1 MAANEHK
8 NLSDANRH
16 NPKGFELATN
26 DTVLGKAIG
35 SGSTDTDGVLSYQS
49 KALMGVSNYKMQG
62 YCVSGTANY
71 KYGEDLQ
78 DTKSPY
84 EMTDDYG
91 ATTVAGG
98 SLNPSNI
105 FRIGQGIVIP
115 EGSKVVNIKGSL
127 SCNSTNA
134 VTLAICKAT
143 PNPSSTSAITPTV
156 IDEIIVTS
164 SDGSNQT
171 LMAIAETTITGAS
184 LLAGDIIFPMIRQ
197 NASTGSTIYFNV
209 TIQTTAF

>member
-16 NPKGFELATN
+16 NPKGFEIATN
-26 DTVLGKAIG
+26 DTVLSKSIG
-35 SGSTDTDGVLSYQS
+35 SGSTDTDGSLSYQS
-49 KALMGVSNYKMQG
+49 KSVMGVSNYKMQG

-98 SLNPSNI
+98 TLNPSQV
-105 FRIGQGIVIP
+105 FRIGQSVVIP
-115 EGSKVVNIKGSL
+115 EISTVVNIKGSL

-164 SDGSNQT
+164 SDGNNNT
-171 LMAIAETTITGAS
+171 LMAIAETTITGAD